1 MKGVFILVNEN
12 IKKLREDILKLS
24 QDAFANELGL
34 QRNTISLIENKRRNP
49 SERTINDICSK
60 FKVNKL
66 WLINGIGD
74 PLMQMTE
81 EEEFA
86 YLLGTLAAENDTK
99 TKELV
104 KAILTL
110 KREEDWDLVINL
122 VKRLA
127 DKSER

>member
-1 MKGVFILVNEN
+1 MVNEN